1 MHLLEWLHL
10 VALGD
15 RSSCGFLV
23 TLGGCRH
30 LDGLEQ
36 RRSFGTSWWL
46 FVAISRWLWEVCV
59 YLGGEPKATLV
70 DCSCHWATS
79 LVGGFLWCP
88 SEDEVRATPLSH
100 RTTKCWSTQRGRSVP
115 ASTWTLGENCVSPL
129 WLFFGF
135 LSVIGLHIIVIGSS
149 PTRPYIYLFLSIY
162 LPQSSVTSLVTSLA
176 LCSLVL

>member
-15 RSSCGFLV
+15 RFGCGFLV

-36 RRSFGTSWWL
+36 RRRIGTSWWL
-46 FVAISRWLWEVCV
+46 FVAISRWLWEVCA

-79 LVGGFLWCP
+79 LVGRFLWCP

-115 ASTWTLGENCVSPL
+115 ASTWTSGENRVSPL
-129 WLFFGF
+129 WLYFGF
-135 LSVIGLHIIVIGSS
+135 LPVIGLHIIDWFIPS
-149 PTRPYIYLFLSIY
+149 TRWYKDQTFSLTFLQTRVAYI
-162 LPQSSVTSLVTSLA
+162 LV
-176 LCSLVL
+176 

>member
-36 RRSFGTSWWL
+36 RRRIGTSWWL
-46 FVAISRWLWEVCV
+46 FVAISRWLWEVCA
-59 YLGGEPKATLV
+59 YLGGVPKATLV

-79 LVGGFLWCP
+79 LVGRFLWCP
-88 SEDEVRATPLSH
+88 SEDEVRATTLSH

-115 ASTWTLGENCVSPL
+115 ANTWTSGEKLVSQLCLISILPVLDCLYWWLVHPL
-129 WLFFGF
+129 HDGINISSYLYIPQT
-135 LSVIGLHIIVIGSS
+135 SVI
-149 PTRPYIYLFLSIY
+149 
-162 LPQSSVTSLVTSLA
+162 SLVDYFA